1 MIASRGGACQ
11 DPGGR
16 LELRQLD
23 RSARGESSGAV
34 IAIAWA
40 VCSGPVVAL
49 CLRADASAWVALCV
63 YQFGCALATRVVRGG
78 LGRRPATARL
88 LGVAIA
94 TAAIVVALG
103 FAARWLGFFPRPRP
117 IWQAWGL
124 EPPGDMWLVLV
135 FATLNPWIEERF
147 WRGALLD
154 DPVRR
159 RVGARGARA
168 LAVWGFC
175 PLHAVFL
182 LRSFDALS
190 GWLCTGGVLLAA
202 ILWTS
207 ARERSGSA
215 WWAAASHQGADVG
228 VVCLYW
234 LWLRA

>member
-1 MIASRGGACQ
+1 MR
-11 DPGGR
+11 R
-16 LELRQLD
+16 LD
-23 RSARGESSGAV
+23 RSARSESRGTA

-40 VCSGPVVAL
+40 VSSGSVVAL
-49 CLRADASAWVALCV
+49 CLRADGSAWVALCV
-63 YQFGCALATRVVRGG
+63 YQLGCALATRVVRGR
-78 LGRRPATARL
+78 LGRRPATASL
-88 LGVAIA
+88 LGAALA

-103 FAARWLGFFPRPRP
+103 LAARGLGFFPRPRP

-124 EPPGDMWLVLV
+124 EPPGDLWLVLV

-159 RVGARGARA
+159 RLGTRGARA

-175 PLHAVFL
+175 PLHCVFL
-182 LRSFDALS
+182 LRSFDAMS
-190 GWLCTGGVLLAA
+190 GWLCAGGVLLAA

-207 ARERSGSA
+207 VRERSESA

-228 VVCLYW
+228 VACLYW
-234 LWLRA
+234 FWLRA

>member
-1 MIASRGGACQ
+1 MR
-11 DPGGR
+11 R
-16 LELRQLD
+16 LE
-23 RSARGESSGAV
+23 RSARSESRGAI

-40 VCSGPVVAL
+40 VSSGPVVAL

-63 YQFGCALATRVVRGG
+63 YQLGSALATRVVRGG
-78 LGRRPATARL
+78 LGRRPPTARL

-94 TAAIVVALG
+94 TAAIVVAFG
-103 FAARWLGFFPRPRP
+103 FAARGLGFVPRPRP

-124 EPPGDMWLVLV
+124 EPPGDRWLVLV
-135 FATLNPWIEERF
+135 FALLNPWIEERF
-147 WRGALLD
+147 WRGALLG

-159 RVGARGARA
+159 RLGARGARA

-190 GWLCTGGVLLAA
+190 GWLCTGGVLLAT

-207 ARERSGSA
+207 ARERSGNA
-215 WWAAASHQGADVG
+215 WLSAASHQGADAG

-234 LWLRA
+234 CLLRA